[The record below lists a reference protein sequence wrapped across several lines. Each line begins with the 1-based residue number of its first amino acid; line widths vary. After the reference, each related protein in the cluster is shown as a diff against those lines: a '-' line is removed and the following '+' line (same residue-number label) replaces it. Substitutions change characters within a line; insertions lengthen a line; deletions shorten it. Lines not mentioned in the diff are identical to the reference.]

1 MNVFW
6 TCLTET
12 WTPTIG
18 DPDLLGW
25 ATTLLYLAA
34 AYLSFRC
41 VRTARLSSSERR
53 FERYFWA
60 STAVLLALL
69 AVNKQLDLQTFVTS
83 AGRCV
88 AQGQGW
94 YGLRRIVQMAFAL
107 VVAGVLGFWV
117 IWILVGLRHA
127 MARMWLEL
135 LGIVAVFT
143 FVLLRVLRF
152 FHVYHTHLL
161 GNNIWVERI
170 FEITG
175 PLILIVAA
183 LRFLGRYRKT

>member
-1 MNVFW
+1 MNTFW
-6 TCLTET
+6 TCTTET
-12 WTPTIG
+12 WTPTVG

-25 ATTLLYLAA
+25 ATTLLYLVA
-34 AYLSFRC
+34 AYMSFRC
-41 VRTARLSSSERR
+41 VRTARLSLPDRR

-69 AVNKQLDLQTFVTS
+69 AVNKELDLQTFIVS

-88 AQGQGW
+88 AQVQGW
-94 YGLRRIVQMAFAL
+94 YGMRRGVQLAVAL
-107 VVAGVLGFWV
+107 AVAGVLGFWV
-117 IWILVGLRHA
+117 IWILVGLRHSLT
-127 MARMWLEL
+127 RMWLEL
-135 LGIVAVFT
+135 LGIVAIFT

-161 GNNIWVERI
+161 GNNTWVERI

-175 PLILIVAA
+175 PVLLILAA
-183 LRFLGRYRKT
+183 WRFLRRRRAP